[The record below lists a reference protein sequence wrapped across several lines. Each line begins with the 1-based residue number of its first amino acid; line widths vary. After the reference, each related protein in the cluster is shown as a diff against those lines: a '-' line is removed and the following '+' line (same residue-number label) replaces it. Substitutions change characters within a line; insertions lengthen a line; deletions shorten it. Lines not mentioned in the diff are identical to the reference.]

1 MYICLQANGVDGTEF
16 ENLVAAFRTQVNRY
30 STHLSTLAVTALAV
44 YPCATPA
51 GMLPRVLSPWQQVT
65 HVGLLLQGQ
74 VASGGLSF
82 DPCCLEDFDMM
93 QVLGTGSFGRVT
105 LSKHRESE
113 TVCAVK
119 ALSKAHMLK
128 NQQVSSQKG
137 KQTQH
142 SSALVVCVTRR
153 QWAVWSAPAADIC
166 RWLA

>member
-1 MYICLQANGVDGTEF
+1 
-16 ENLVAAFRTQVNRY
+16 
-30 STHLSTLAVTALAV
+30 
-44 YPCATPA
+44 
-51 GMLPRVLSPWQQVT
+51 MLPRVLFPWQQVT

-105 LSKHRESE
+105 LAKHRESE

-137 KQTQH
+137 KQTQR
-142 SSALVVCVTRR
+142 SSALVVCITRR
-153 QWAVWSAPAADIC
+153 QWAVWSSPAAAKC
-166 RWLA
+166 TWLAWWVTATASILLYGFILPVCTSGHMLIGLQFNAGSYP